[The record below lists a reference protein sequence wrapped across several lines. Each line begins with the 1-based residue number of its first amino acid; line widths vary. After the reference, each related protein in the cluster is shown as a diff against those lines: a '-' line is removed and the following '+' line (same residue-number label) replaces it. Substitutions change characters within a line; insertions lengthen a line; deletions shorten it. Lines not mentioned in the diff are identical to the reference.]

1 MGIYKTSFPS
11 IQIVWDVTAYFDLSD
26 VSTANFLFL
35 FLFITLVIKFD
46 LKTIKKIFCYFTAFW
61 KKIMLFTGKLWLNVN
76 SYVTQLLDSQ
86 HMRSRSQENS
96 KAME

>member
-1 MGIYKTSFPS
+1 MQNILMGIYKTSFPS

-46 LKTIKKIFCYFTAFW
+46 LKTIKKYFAILLHSE
-61 KKIMLFTGKLWLNVN
+61 KKLCCLPV
-76 SYVTQLLDSQ
+76 SYD
-86 HMRSRSQENS
+86 
-96 KAME
+96 